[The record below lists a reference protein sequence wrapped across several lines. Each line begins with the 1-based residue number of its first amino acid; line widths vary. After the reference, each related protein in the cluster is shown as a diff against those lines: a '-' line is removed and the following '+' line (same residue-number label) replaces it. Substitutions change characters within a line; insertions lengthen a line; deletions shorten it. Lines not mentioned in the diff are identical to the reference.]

1 MVILQTCRR
10 LRPCSTMQS
19 GPNGLSYSD
28 VLYPLLEFIPI
39 WQQLTDTT
47 WQQLTITR
55 QEMLNAKFTKSEL
68 IYLLVLADKEMHLL
82 LQVHIGLDFRQILL

>member
-39 WQQLTDTT
+39 WEQLTDTT
-47 WQQLTITR
+47 WAAVDNYTTR
-55 QEMLNAKFTKSEL
+55 DAER
-68 IYLLVLADKEMHLL
+68 
-82 LQVHIGLDFRQILL
+82 QVHKE

>member
-39 WQQLTDTT
+39 WGAVDRHDLAAVDNYTT
-47 WQQLTITR
+47 R
-55 QEMLNAKFTKSEL
+55 DAER
-68 IYLLVLADKEMHLL
+68 
-82 LQVHIGLDFRQILL
+82 QVHKE